1 MPSAATIPG
10 SEPFMNQQRTDM
22 KKTMTFLLAVSLT
35 AMTQAQEIGLQLY
48 TFRKQ
53 IPGDV
58 AGMHKRIH
66 DMGIRELE
74 GGDTYGLSLDEYK
87 KILADNDLKMV
98 SVGVE
103 YDKLDQLYNVIAQAK
118 AFGATYVTCFW
129 IPHKGMT
136 LTKDEAIEAIK
147 RFNTAGEILR
157 KSGLTLCYHP
167 HGYEFAEY
175 EKKWTIMDLLIRGS
189 EPGDVKFEMDVFWV
203 KQAGQDPVKWLKTY
217 RSRFVLLHLKDR
229 EKGSPNTMDGKAD
242 EETNVVLGQGDVNIA
257 AVMEAARSVGI
268 RHCFI
273 EDVSSMPMEQVPASL
288 AFLKTLK

>member
-1 MPSAATIPG
+1 MMMIAVAVGASAY
-10 SEPFMNQQRTDM
+10 
-22 KKTMTFLLAVSLT
+22 
-35 AMTQAQEIGLQLY
+35 AQEIGLQLY

-66 DMGIRELE
+66 EMGIKELE
-74 GGDTYGLSLDEYK
+74 GGDTYGLSMDEYK

-98 SVGVE
+98 SVGVD
-103 YDKLDQLYNVIAQAK
+103 YDKLDQLYNVIQQAK

-129 IPHKGMT
+129 IPHKGMQ

-203 KQAGQDPVKWLKTY
+203 KQAGQDPVRWLRNY
-217 RSRFVLLHLKDR
+217 RGRWVLLHLKDR
-229 EKGSPNTMDGKAD
+229 EKGTPNTIDGRGD
-242 EETNVVLGQGDVNIA
+242 ENTNVVLGTGDVNIA
-257 AVMEAARSVGI
+257 EVMDAAKSIGI
-268 RHCFI
+268 KHCFI
-273 EDVSSMPMEQVPASL
+273 EDESSKSLEQVPASL
-288 AFLKTLK
+288 AYLKTLK